1 MSDAPGRELTPRQEA
16 ILVRVVEKYVETGA
30 PVGSKTLV
38 AHGLNVSSSTVRNDL
53 SQLEEFGFLSH
64 PHTSAGRVP
73 TDLGYRFFV
82 DRLMESIDPRGG
94 EAGLALDLSPLPSEG
109 DAALQGTTA
118 AAGGVMKRLISFGEP
133 VDAGLAEWGG
143 EYLNDQLAGRQLSA
157 RLLRSCFE
165 DP

>member
-94 EAGLALDLSPLPSEG
+94 EAGLGPDPSQPRGGGDAPLP
-109 DAALQGTTA
+109 GTTE
-118 AAGGVMKRLISFGEP
+118 G
-133 VDAGLAEWGG
+133 
-143 EYLNDQLAGRQLSA
+143 LAGRA
-157 RLLRSCFE
+157 
-165 DP
+165 